1 MSEGTL
7 VYDDDCGFCKWWVDY
22 FARRADIE
30 TVGFSELT
38 DDQRGRL
45 PENYEECAHF
55 LTDEEV
61 YSCGA
66 AIEEAAA
73 VADVPPGSRDLVG
86 FFRQFEDYERLR
98 ENVYAAVAERR
109 GTLGQFISKE
119 EVGE

>member
-1 MSEGTL
+1 MNEGTL

-22 FARRADIE
+22 FARRSDIE

-38 DDQRGRL
+38 DEQLDRL
-45 PENYEECAHF
+45 PENYEDCAHF
-55 LTDEEV
+55 LTGDEV

-66 AIEEAAA
+66 AMEETAA
-73 VADVPPGSRDLVG
+73 VADVPPGSRELVG

-119 EVGE
+119 EVEG

>member
-22 FARRADIE
+22 FARRSEVE

-38 DDQRGRL
+38 DDRRERL

-55 LTDEEV
+55 LTDGEV

-73 VADVPPGSRDLVG
+73 VADVPPGSRDIVG

>member
-22 FARRADIE
+22 FARRSDIE
-30 TVGFSELT
+30 TVGFPELT
-38 DDQRGRL
+38 DEQLDRL
-45 PENYEECAHF
+45 PENYEDCAHF
-55 LTDEEV
+55 LTGDEV
-61 YSCGA
+61 HSCGA
-66 AIEEAAA
+66 AMEEAAA

-98 ENVYAAVAERR
+98 ENVYVAVAERR

>member
-1 MSEGTL
+1 MIEGTL

-22 FARRADIE
+22 FARRSEVE

-38 DDQRGRL
+38 DEQRARL

-55 LTDEEV
+55 LTNEEV

-73 VADVPPGSRDLVG
+73 VADVPPGSRDIVG

-119 EVGE
+119 KVGE

>member
-22 FARRADIE
+22 FARRSEVE

-38 DDQRGRL
+38 DDRRERL

-55 LTDEEV
+55 LTDGEV

-73 VADVPPGSRDLVG
+73 VADVPPGSRDIVG

-119 EVGE
+119 DVGE

>member
-22 FARRADIE
+22 FARRSDIE

-38 DDQRGRL
+38 DEQLDRL
-45 PENYEECAHF
+45 PENYEGCAHF
-55 LTDEEV
+55 LTGDEV

-66 AIEEAAA
+66 AMEEASA
-73 VADVPPGSRDLVG
+73 VADVPPGSRDIVG

-119 EVGE
+119 DVGE

>member
-22 FARRADIE
+22 FARRSEVE

-38 DDQRGRL
+38 DDRRERL

-61 YSCGA
+61 HSCGA

-86 FFRQFEDYERLR
+86 FFRQFEDYERFR